1 MNLVT
6 GVLAQ
11 TSSSDEDNLIV
22 QTFDY
27 LRDQANY
34 RGTNGITVR
43 ILEHLQISL
52 VAVVAAIVIAVP
64 LSLWLGHKRRF
75 GLLVINVS
83 NVGRALPSFAI
94 LVVGNQLLGLDEK
107 PVIGLVSVF
116 IALVALAVPPIVTN
130 TYVGIAEVP
139 DEVRDAARGMGLS
152 EGQILRRVEIPLAV
166 PLIMAGIRTTAVQVV
181 ATATIA
187 AQLSAGGLG
196 RFIIDGFATRS
207 TGGFVKVI
215 VGALLVALL
224 ALATELV
231 LGLVQRAL
239 TPKGLRAAR
248 RARRTAAADPDD
260 DHPTVDPDRTT
271 PVASSPTDE
280 PALAGAP

>member
-1 MNLVT
+1 MT
-6 GVLAQ
+6 ASIAGVLAR
-11 TSSSDEDNLIV
+11 TSGGEDNLLV
-22 QTFDY
+22 QTFDF
-27 LRDQANY
+27 LRDQARW
-34 RGTNGITVR
+34 RGNDGITTRLV
-43 ILEHLQISL
+43 EHVQISF
-52 VAVVAAIVIAVP
+52 VAVIAAIVIAVP
-64 LSLWLGHKRRF
+64 LSLWLGHRRRF

-116 IALVALAVPPIVTN
+116 LALVALAIPPIVTN
-130 TYVGIAEVP
+130 TYVGISEVS
-139 DEVRDAARGMGLS
+139 DDVRDAARGMGLS
-152 EGQILRRVEIPLAV
+152 EGQILRRVEIPLAI
-166 PLIMAGIRTTAVQVV
+166 PLIMAGIRTTTVQVV

-207 TGGFVKVI
+207 RGGFVKVI

-231 LGLVQRAL
+231 LSLVQRAL
-239 TPKGLRAAR
+239 TPKGLRSER
-248 RARRTAAADPDD
+248 RARRTAELAPD
-260 DHPTVDPDRTT
+260 
-271 PVASSPTDE
+271 
-280 PALAGAP
+280 AGAPPPSAPSSSSPADEPSLVAAPAP

>member
-1 MNLVT
+1 MMATL
-6 GVLAQ
+6 LAQ
-11 TSSSDEDNLIV
+11 TSPSDDDNLLV

-27 LRDQANY
+27 LRDQANW
-34 RGTNGITVR
+34 RGNSGITVR
-43 ILEHLQISL
+43 LMEHIQISFVAVIAAIL
-52 VAVVAAIVIAVP
+52 VAVPI
-64 LSLWLGHKRRF
+64 SLWLGHKRRF

-107 PVIGLVSVF
+107 PVIGLISVF

-130 TYVGIAEVP
+130 TYVGISEVS
-139 DEVRDAARGMGLS
+139 DDVRDAARGMGLS

-181 ATATIA
+181 ATTTIA
-187 AQLSAGGLG
+187 AQLGAGGLG

-239 TPKGLRAAR
+239 TPKGLRAER
-248 RARRTAAADPDD
+248 RARRAGEPDEPED
-260 DHPTVDPDRTT
+260 A
-271 PVASSPTDE
+271 PVEIASSPVDE
-280 PALAGAP
+280 PALAGAASP

>member
-1 MNLVT
+1 MRPAAI
-6 GVLAQ
+6 LAQ
-11 TSSSDEDNLIV
+11 SSGTSEDNLLV
-22 QTFDY
+22 QTLDY
-27 LRDQANY
+27 LRDQASY
-34 RGTNGITVR
+34 RGPNGITTR
-43 ILEHLQISL
+43 ILEHVQISV
-52 VAVVAAIVIAVP
+52 VAVVAAVVLAVP
-64 LSLWLGHKRRF
+64 ISLWLGHRRRF

-83 NVGRALPSFAI
+83 NVGRAIPSFAI
-94 LVVGNQLLGLDEK
+94 LVVGNQILGLDEK

-116 IALVALAVPPIVTN
+116 LALLALAIPPIVTN

-139 DEVRDAARGMGLS
+139 DDVRDAARGMGLS

-187 AQLSAGGLG
+187 AQLGAGGLG

-224 ALATELV
+224 ALVTELL

-248 RARRTAAADPDD
+248 RARTAAGSADAEPDD
-260 DHPTVDPDRTT
+260 GAPS
-271 PVASSPTDE
+271 ASSPAGE
-280 PALAGAP
+280 PALVGAA

>member
-1 MNLVT
+1 MMATL
-6 GVLAQ
+6 LAQ
-11 TSSSDEDNLIV
+11 AGTSDEDNLLV

-27 LRDQANY
+27 LRDQANW
-34 RGTNGITVR
+34 RGNSGITTRLV
-43 ILEHLQISL
+43 EHIQISF
-52 VAVVAAIVIAVP
+52 VAVIAAILIAVP
-64 LSLWLGHKRRF
+64 ISLWLGHKRRF

-107 PVIGLVSVF
+107 PVIGLLSVF

-130 TYVGIAEVP
+130 TYVGISEVS
-139 DEVRDAARGMGLS
+139 DDVRDAARGMGLS

-187 AQLSAGGLG
+187 AQLGAGGLG

-239 TPKGLRAAR
+239 TPKGLRAER
-248 RARRTAAADPDD
+248 RARRGAAPDEPED
-260 DHPTVDPDRTT
+260 APTEI
-271 PVASSPTDE
+271 ASSPADE
-280 PALAGAP
+280 PALAGAS

>member
-1 MNLVT
+1 MRPAA
-6 GVLAQ
+6 VLAQ
-11 TSSSDEDNLIV
+11 STGTSEDNLLV
-22 QTFDY
+22 QTLDY
-27 LRDQANY
+27 LRDQASY
-34 RGTNGITVR
+34 RGPNGITTR
-43 ILEHLQISL
+43 ILEHVQISV
-52 VAVVAAIVIAVP
+52 VAVVAAVVLAVP
-64 LSLWLGHKRRF
+64 ISLWLGHRRRF

-83 NVGRALPSFAI
+83 NVGRAIPSFAI
-94 LVVGNQLLGLDEK
+94 LVVGNQILGLDEK

-116 IALVALAVPPIVTN
+116 LALLALAIPPIVTN

-139 DEVRDAARGMGLS
+139 DDVRDAARGMGLS

-187 AQLSAGGLG
+187 AQLGAGGLG

-224 ALATELV
+224 ALVTELL

-248 RARRTAAADPDD
+248 RARTAAGSADAEPDD
-260 DHPTVDPDRTT
+260 GAPS
-271 PVASSPTDE
+271 ASSPAGE
-280 PALAGAP
+280 PALVGAA

>member
-1 MNLVT
+1 MSLIA

-11 TSSSDEDNLIV
+11 TSSDDDNLLV

-27 LRDQANY
+27 LRDQAQW
-34 RGTNGITVR
+34 RGNDGIWIRLV
-43 ILEHLQISL
+43 EHVQISF
-52 VAVVAAIVIAVP
+52 VAVIAAIVIAVP

-116 IALVALAVPPIVTN
+116 LALVALAVPPIVTN
-130 TYVGIAEVP
+130 TYVGISEVS
-139 DEVRDAARGMGLS
+139 DDVRDAARGMGLS
-152 EGQILRRVEIPLAV
+152 EGQILRRVEIPLAI

-231 LGLVQRAL
+231 LGLAQRAL
-239 TPKGLRAAR
+239 TPKGLRSER
-248 RARRTAAADPDD
+248 RSRRTAELEPDEGAAPSDPS
-260 DHPTVDPDRTT
+260 PS
-271 PVASSPTDE
+271 SSPAGE
-280 PALAGAP
+280 PLLAGAPTP

>member
-1 MNLVT
+1 M
-6 GVLAQ
+6 GPIGAVLAQ
-11 TSSSDEDNLIV
+11 SSGTSEDNLLV

-27 LRDQANY
+27 LRDQARY
-34 RGTNGITVR
+34 RGPNGITTR
-43 ILEHLQISL
+43 ILEHVQISV
-52 VAVVAAIVIAVP
+52 VAVVAAIVVAVP
-64 LSLWLGHKRRF
+64 ISLWLGHKRRF

-83 NVGRALPSFAI
+83 NVGRAIPSFAI
-94 LVVGNQLLGLDEK
+94 LVVGNQILGLDEK

-116 IALVALAVPPIVTN
+116 LALLALAIPPIVTN
-130 TYVGIAEVP
+130 TYVGIAEIP
-139 DEVRDAARGMGLS
+139 DDVRDAARGMGLS

-187 AQLSAGGLG
+187 AQLGAGGLG

-215 VGALLVALL
+215 VGAVLVALL
-224 ALATELV
+224 ALVTELL

-248 RARRTAAADPDD
+248 RACAAAGSAEAEPDD
-260 DHPTVDPDRTT
+260 DAPS
-271 PVASSPTDE
+271 ASPPPGE
-280 PALAGAP
+280 PALAGAA

>member
-1 MNLVT
+1 MRPST
-6 GVLAQ
+6 AVLAQ
-11 TSSSDEDNLIV
+11 SSGTSEDNLLV

-27 LRDQANY
+27 LRDQASY
-34 RGTNGITVR
+34 RGPNGITTR
-43 ILEHLQISL
+43 ILEHVQISV
-52 VAVVAAIVIAVP
+52 VAVVAAVVLAVP
-64 LSLWLGHKRRF
+64 ISLWLGHRRRF

-83 NVGRALPSFAI
+83 NVGRAIPSFAI
-94 LVVGNQLLGLDEK
+94 LVVGNQILGLDEK

-116 IALVALAVPPIVTN
+116 LALLALAVPPIVTN

-139 DEVRDAARGMGLS
+139 DDVRDAARGMGLS

-187 AQLSAGGLG
+187 AQLGAGGLG

-224 ALATELV
+224 ALVTELL

-248 RARRTAAADPDD
+248 RARTAAGSADAEPDD
-260 DHPTVDPDRTT
+260 GAPS
-271 PVASSPTDE
+271 ASSPAGE
-280 PALAGAP
+280 PALAGAA